1 MSKNLEGILNVELNK
16 PMLLS
21 VKHSKAPQ
29 GMKITLRMR
38 EGRKELIE
46 QEQWKGKSVLG
57 VIEEM
62 KKKKARV
69 GSDIKSLNETGNEL
83 CVKAEATGK

>member
-1 MSKNLEGILNVELNK
+1 VLE
-16 PMLLS
+16 
-21 VKHSKAPQ
+21 
-29 GMKITLRMR
+29 
-38 EGRKELIE
+38 
-46 QEQWKGKSVLG
+46 

-83 CVKAEATGK
+83 CVKAEATDKLAFVTQADSRKKNRKGKSARVS